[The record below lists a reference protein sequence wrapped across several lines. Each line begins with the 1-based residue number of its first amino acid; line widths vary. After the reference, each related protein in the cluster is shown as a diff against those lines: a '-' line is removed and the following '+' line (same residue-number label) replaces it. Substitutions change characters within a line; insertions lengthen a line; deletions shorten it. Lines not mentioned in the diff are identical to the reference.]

1 MMTRIN
7 FVSKRS
13 DEALATLETT
23 FKKIL
28 PTIISLIY
36 KVLSK
41 QQLINGE
48 KATRNLCFRVELR

>member
-13 DEALATLETT
+13 GEALATLETT
-23 FKKIL
+23 FREIL

-48 KATRNLCFRVELR
+48 KATRHLCFRVELR